1 MVQECLLLIF
11 WRSGP
16 FRFFK
21 NIISAISKI
30 QNVSQKAKF
39 YLKSV
44 GGGDS
49 LEIDSM
55 EQWKITRIIQ
65 NSIKNK
71 YKINKLN
78 RVVYLFNF

>member
-44 GGGDS
+44 GGGGFFRDR
-49 LEIDSM
+49 LNGTM
-55 EQWKITRIIQ
+55 
-65 NSIKNK
+65 KN
-71 YKINKLN
+71 NKN
-78 RVVYLFNF
+78 NTEFNKKQI

>member
-44 GGGDS
+44 GGGFFRDT
-49 LEIDSM
+49 LNGTM
-55 EQWKITRIIQ
+55 
-65 NSIKNK
+65 KN
-71 YKINKLN
+71 NKN
-78 RVVYLFNF
+78 NTEFNKKQI